1 MCAPISR
8 RSTRTIRSGADR
20 TSPSLP
26 PAPAPQVRRGQAC
39 ADEQVDMV
47 VEPGSEVIPEL
58 AAYTLREAQVV
69 EVNPDQVV
77 PQMPAPHPP
86 DGAKYDRDDKQGSGR
101 EGHGSART
109 ASDGHNG
116 GKPADHETMLIGSQ
130 RQPKAQTRP
139 PRSLSQRKQHT
150 GARGQRHELDAG
162 VLGAVVDL
170 RRSQEQQGCEE
181 ASSARNQAPA
191 APE

>member
-8 RSTRTIRSGADR
+8 RSTRTIRSGDGPDVAVVA
-20 TSPSLP
+20 SPRLRP
-26 PAPAPQVRRGQAC
+26 RCAAARPAPT
-39 ADEQVDMV
+39 EQVDMV

-77 PQMPAPHPP
+77 PQMPAPQPP
-86 DGAKYDRDDKQGSGR
+86 DGAKHDRDDKQGSGR

-139 PRSLSQRKQHT
+139 PRLLSQRKQHT

-162 VLGAVVDL
+162 VLGAVIDL
-170 RRSQEQQGCEE
+170 R
-181 ASSARNQAPA
+181 
-191 APE
+191 